1 MYRTDEAARFEKRWG
16 SETIDQK
23 GCAMGKKY
31 NKLDNDMLVIVSV
44 NNHFF
49 FPNSNKR
56 ITK

>member
-23 GCAMGKKY
+23 GCAMGGKKY

-49 FPNSNKR
+49 S
-56 ITK
+56 